1 MSYWWPAFSLGV
13 SVEYDHASRQRG
25 SIKANASIDVQGLLG
40 AGDLDDQ
47 RQRSVEEGIELF
59 LGAKVEE
66 TPVEVALSTKTMIAV
81 VQYEDLPD
89 CPSIRTR

>member
-1 MSYWWPAFSLGV
+1 MAAPPDVIVVAGRV
-13 SVEYDHASRQRG
+13 VVG
-25 SIKANASIDVQGLLG
+25 SAQLEIGLLG

-81 VQYEDLPD
+81 VQYEDLPGR
-89 CPSIRTR
+89 PSIRTR